1 MRLWDPFYLLGDYE
15 NVRRIVKSIGIEYNH
30 STFFKNYFDNKRKNS
45 INIVALY
52 NVMASKYIVNFRLD
66 LMASK

>member
-1 MRLWDPFYLLGDYE
+1 MPSFLQFMNLNLVSWGTDVTMEFKWING
-15 NVRRIVKSIGIEYNH
+15 NWNA
-30 STFFKNYFDNKRKNS
+30 STETVTKNS